1 MNTPDYCGA
10 IEEAVVRIDD
20 LVDYIRGECAPSDA
34 ANALMRSALV
44 TRNDLA
50 IMLNEARRGKGC
62 DESGKEPPADFNCG
76 KD

>member
-1 MNTPDYCGA
+1 MKTPDYCGA

-20 LVDYIRGECAPSDA
+20 LVDYIRGECAPSEA
-34 ANALMRSALV
+34 ANALMRSALE

-50 IMLNEARRGKGC
+50 IMLNEARRGRGC
-62 DESGKEPPADFNCG
+62 GESGKEPAADFDR

>member
-1 MNTPDYCGA
+1 MILPIVIGYMNYSNC
-10 IEEAVVRIDD
+10 
-20 LVDYIRGECAPSDA
+20 CPSYKDISDSEA
-34 ANALMRSALV
+34 ANALMRSALE

>member
-1 MNTPDYCGA
+1 MKTPDYCGA

-20 LVDYIRGECAPSDA
+20 LVDYIRGECAPSEA
-34 ANALMRSALV
+34 ANELMRAALV

-50 IMLNEARRGKGC
+50 IMLNEARRDCAADKPGAG
-62 DESGKEPPADFNCG
+62 PAADFDC